1 MKEEKIEEL
10 LAKEGWTVECWSPF
24 EIRHEDGSFATMQA
38 ARVLVSS
45 LTEAVRLETMHSAL
59 TAIGA
64 TARMAQA
71 ASKNEFEKS
80 LWEQIAARAH
90 SALIN

>member
-10 LAKEGWTVECWSPF
+10 LAKEGWTVDCWSPF

-45 LTEAVRLETMHSAL
+45 LTEAVRLEAMHSAL

-64 TARMAQA
+64 TAHMAQA

-80 LWEQIAARAH
+80 LWEQVAARAR
-90 SALIN
+90 SALID